1 MADTGLL
8 RQPVEGALFL
18 GQYLIEPRHNH
29 NSEVIFTTS
38 KICCRLEVYSALEV
52 QILFFVSLRL
62 TLSMRHHRPRLIL
75 LSRIYGD
82 APRA

>member
-38 KICCRLEVYSALEV
+38 KICYRLEIYSALEV
-52 QILFFVSLRL
+52 QISFL
-62 TLSMRHHRPRLIL
+62 
-75 LSRIYGD
+75 
-82 APRA
+82 